1 MSIDWQLVLRI
12 LALISGS
19 AMILALA
26 LGLWVWR
33 RVRGLHI
40 PANATFWQA
49 LRLTPLSVVLLL
61 DLLDLGLDVFSAP
74 ITWVLLD
81 RLGLRPLRMVTAAEA
96 LLPGTQFLPTMTL
109 AWLAART
116 MPGLPPL

>member
-33 RVRGLHI
+33 RVRGLQI
-40 PANATFWQA
+40 PANATFWHT

-81 RLGLRPLRMVTAAEA
+81 RLGLRSLRMVTAAEA